1 MAQLPVTY
9 SAEERIWS
17 GLPVACRTK
26 DVPSLGEIIFNNMKK
41 CGQNVCQIWD
51 DEDVIVTFDQALS
64 WAIRLAE
71 FFKKRGLGHKEVIGI
86 SAENSKYLLSL
97 GVACLMNGT
106 PFHSL
111 NPVLDRDTH
120 QQLFMLTKPL
130 LVFCD
135 GKIYEKIYKATFEW
149 QPEIYILTDQVE
161 GVPSIELLLEP
172 TTTEEFYKPEPLKEG
187 GDQTVAI
194 LCSSGTTG
202 LPKAV
207 CISNRSLL
215 PTPSALLN
223 SDSVGFSYAALDWIS
238 GVASF
243 ISHTAFGF
251 TRILSRTLVTPEYL
265 VQLVEKYK
273 ISTIVL
279 APFRLSALINC
290 PAASSESL
298 ASLRCVFCSGG
309 IVSGASLQR
318 CQKLCKNA
326 TFSQIYALTEAGNIS
341 MALSTENGN
350 SVGRPLPGVKIRIVS
365 EEGENLKHNQVGEI
379 YAHTELVWRG
389 YYGNPEE
396 SLRFRDSEGWFHT
409 GDLGYFDDQNLL
421 YIVDRCKDTLKYQ
434 GQHYWPGEIE
444 QVILE
449 LCQVQHVCVV
459 GIYDEKVGDEAGAL
473 VVKRKGLPLQ
483 AEEIVDHVAQRLPK
497 FKQLHAGVQ
506 FADEMPVNQNGKIL
520 KKAARE
526 IFLAKRKLI

>member
-9 SAEERIWS
+9 NEQENIWS
-17 GLPVACRTK
+17 GLPVAFSPR
-26 DVPSLGEIIFNNMKK
+26 DVPSLGAIIFNNMRK
-41 CGQNVCQIWD
+41 CGDNICQIWD
-51 DEDVIVTFDQALS
+51 DNGETVTFDQSLT

-71 FFKKRGLGHKEVIGI
+71 FFKKRGLGHKDVIGI

-111 NPVLDRDTH
+111 SLVLDEVTQKH
-120 QQLFMLTKPL
+120 IFSLTKPS

-135 GKIYEKIYKATFEW
+135 GKIYEKIHKATLKW
-149 QPEIYILTDQVE
+149 QPEIYILTDIVA
-161 GVPSIELLLEP
+161 GVPNIEILLDPSP
-172 TTTEEFYKPEPLKEG
+172 TERFYEPEPLKEG

-223 SDSVGFSYAALDWIS
+223 SESVGFSYAALDWIS

-265 VQLVEKYK
+265 VQLVKRYK
-273 ISTIVL
+273 ISAIVF
-279 APFRLSALINC
+279 APRHISALINC
-290 PAASSESL
+290 PSANSESL
-298 ASLRCVFCSGG
+298 ASLRSVFCSGG
-309 IVSGASLQR
+309 IISESSLQR

-326 TFSQIYALTEAGNIS
+326 TISQIYALTESGNIS
-341 MALSTENGN
+341 MALGIDNGN
-350 SVGRPLPGVKIRIVS
+350 TVGRPLPGVRIRIVS
-365 EEGENLKHNQVGEI
+365 EKGENLRHNQVGEI
-379 YAHTELVWRG
+379 YEHSELVWRG

-396 SLRFRDSEGWFHT
+396 SVHIRDSDGWFHT

-421 YIVDRCKDTLKYQ
+421 YIVDRCKDICKYQ
-434 GQHYWPGEIE
+434 GQNFWPSEIE

-449 LCQVQHVCVV
+449 LSQVQDVCVV

-473 VVKRKGLPLQ
+473 VVKRKGFPLK
-483 AEEIVDHVAQRLPK
+483 AEEIVAYVAHRLPIY
-497 FKQLHAGVQ
+497 KQLHAGVQ
-506 FADEMPVNQNGKIL
+506 FADQMPVNQNGKTL
-520 KKAARE
+520 RKAARD
-526 IFLAKRKLI
+526 IFIAKNKIL